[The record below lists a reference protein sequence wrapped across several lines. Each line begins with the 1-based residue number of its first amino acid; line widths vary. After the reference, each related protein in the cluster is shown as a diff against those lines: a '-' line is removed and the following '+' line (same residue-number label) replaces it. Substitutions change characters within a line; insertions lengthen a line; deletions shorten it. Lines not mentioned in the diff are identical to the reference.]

1 MNFPCT
7 SCGACCRH
15 LPPHSA
21 LNTGDG
27 VCVHLDATTQQCGVY
42 AQRPL
47 ICRVDDLYQQ
57 HLATRLTPRV
67 YYLVQAEGCVAL
79 DERNQQVPERVREQL
94 AAEQGGVKPDPL
106 TEEELHQGLQ
116 VVLLEAAP
124 LVARM

>member
-21 LNTGDG
+21 LNAGNG
-27 VCVHLDATTQQCGVY
+27 VCVHLDASTQRCGVY

-57 HLATRLTPRV
+57 RLATQLTPRV

-79 DERNQQVPERVREQL
+79 DACNQQMPERVREQL
-94 AAEQGGVKPDPL
+94 AAEQGGVMPDPL

-116 VVLLEAAP
+116 VVLTEVAP